1 MSRVR
6 TLILV
11 GLVLCLGSCSS
22 HRIRKE
28 LESFLSQ
35 EVCFPSSLTR
45 ASKAFQGTDPILDS
59 LPRLVIYVDSTQC
72 SSCCVGHL
80 AEYIPLQE
88 ESVRSGRFVFA
99 VILSPPAADYAHIE
113 HLLDV
118 YDYPL
123 CVYLDKSHSFRKE
136 NSFVPDDVRFHSFL
150 TDKSRHPVMV
160 GDPTRSEKLRQL
172 FEQTLQKL

>member
-35 EVCFPSSLTR
+35 EVCFPSSLTCV
-45 ASKAFQGTDPILDS
+45 SNAFQGRDILLDS
-59 LPRLVIYVDSTQC
+59 IPLLVIYVDSTQC
-72 SSCCVGHL
+72 STCRVGHL

-88 ESVRSGRFVFA
+88 KAVQSRKFLLT
-99 VILSPPAADYAHIE
+99 VILSPPANEYDHIV

-118 YDYPL
+118 YDYPFPIF
-123 CVYLDKSHSFRKE
+123 LDKNHSFRKE
-136 NSFVPDDVRFHSFL
+136 NSFIPGDARFHAFL
-150 TDKSRHPVMV
+150 IDRSRHPVMV
-160 GDPTRSEKLRQL
+160 GDPTRSEKLRRL
-172 FEQTLQKL
+172 FEQALQQL